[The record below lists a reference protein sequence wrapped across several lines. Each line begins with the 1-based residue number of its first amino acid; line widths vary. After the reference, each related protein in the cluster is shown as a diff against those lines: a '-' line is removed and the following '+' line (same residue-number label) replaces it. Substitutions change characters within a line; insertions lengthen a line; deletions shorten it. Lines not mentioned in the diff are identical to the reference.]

1 MSAKHSYL
9 TLSGSETHSGTN
21 VDHTQKRLHRK
32 ATQIRIRDIRLPVWF
47 RIQVIISTSYSSYC
61 HLNKSEVMQNNT
73 RPGSSLSNTVN
84 WEVGATVVS
93 DGFSIARL
101 GLVSF

>member
-9 TLSGSETHSGTN
+9 TLSGSKKHPCTN
-21 VDHTQKRLHRK
+21 VDHTQKRLHTK

-47 RIQVIISTSYSSYC
+47 RIQVIISTSYSSYY
-61 HLNKSEVMQNNT
+61 LNKSEVMQNNT

-84 WEVGATVVS
+84 CEVGATVVS

-101 GLVSF
+101 GLVSC